1 MLVLIKCVTL
11 DNLLKSSVL
20 QFPYWQKTAN
30 HRPLYIDAKMT
41 VQIHGPCRMSLVNA
55 TSYAVLTLN
64 LEGSLVFPWVEK
76 WDKLARMRF
85 TGKIAPFFV
94 CL

>member
-11 DNLLKSSVL
+11 DNLLKSSAL
-20 QFPYWQKTAN
+20 QFPYWQNTAN
-30 HRPLYIDAKMT
+30 HRPLCIDAKMT
-41 VQIHGPCRMSLVNA
+41 IQIHRPCRMFLVNA

-76 WDKLARMRF
+76 
-85 TGKIAPFFV
+85 
-94 CL
+94 